1 MFRTIQ
7 DFVDLWKSESD
18 STIKIFSNI
27 TDEKLNQKVSEN
39 IRSLGRLAWHITQT
53 LTEMPFKAGIVDK
66 DYLDELPVPL
76 SVQEIINTYKKYS
89 EALIESLEN
98 KWTDKDLTDVIDMYG
113 QKWKKKFILQVLI
126 THQIH
131 HRAQMTVIMRLLNI
145 PVPGI
150 YGPSKE
156 EWTQFGMTPQE

>member
-1 MFRTIQ
+1 MRNHPRSNGVQLDIAHQCQQIAFTVNNGRPIAP
-7 DFVDLWKSESD
+7 FPKSSA
-18 STIKIFSNI
+18 SSI
-27 TDEKLNQKVSEN
+27 
-39 IRSLGRLAWHITQT
+39 
-53 LTEMPFKAGIVDK
+53 GIVEV
-66 DYLDELPVPL
+66 LHIAPSNRL
-76 SVQEIINTYKKYS
+76 
-89 EALIESLEN
+89 
-98 KWTDKDLTDVIDMYG
+98 KDLTDAIDMYG